1 MNRFAAGLRGVAP
14 YLTAG
19 DGGFEETLRAM
30 RAVEEAGACAIELG
44 VPFSDP
50 IADGPRLQEAAQRAL
65 AAGATLD
72 GALATLARYRDGGGG
87 LPVALMSYANP
98 LFRRGWDGLAAR
110 AAGAGADAL
119 IVPDLPPEEAGEMRA
134 AAVAHGL
141 GTVFFVAPTSSAAR
155 LAAACAA
162 STAFVYA
169 LGRVGVTGG
178 ATRFDDAAAAYL
190 GAVRAAARTPVAVG
204 FGIASAADVRAATAH
219 ADVAI
224 VGTALV
230 QRLHE
235 ARSAGRD
242 AAAAARD
249 YVRELVSGTPPAHAA
264 R

>member
-1 MNRFAAGLRGVAP
+1 MSRFASGLRGVAP

-19 DGGFEETLRAM
+19 DGGLDETLRAM
-30 RAVEEAGACAIELG
+30 QAVEAADACAIELG

-65 AAGATLD
+65 AAGTTLD
-72 GALATLARYRDGGGG
+72 GILSMLARYRERGGA
-87 LPVALMSYANP
+87 LPVTLMSYVNP
-98 LFRRGWDGLAAR
+98 LLRRGWESLAQR
-110 AAGAGADAL
+110 ASTAGADAL
-119 IVPDLPPEEAGEMRA
+119 IVPDLPLEEADEMRA
-134 AAVAHGL
+134 AAAAHGL
-141 GTVFFVAPTSSAAR
+141 GTVFFVAPTSGTAR
-155 LAAACAA
+155 AAAACAA

-178 ATRFDDAAAAYL
+178 ATRFDAAAAAYL
-190 GAVRAAARTPVAVG
+190 DDQRARCAVPLAVG

-235 ARSAGRD
+235 ARVAGRD
-242 AAAAARD
+242 AAAEARAF
-249 YVRELVSGTPPAHAA
+249 VAGLVSGIAPAPAA